1 MQEVIMVI
9 LILIIFASDLPL
21 ADGSVYWEK
30 FFKTTFKYSQHSVDI
45 FSIPD
50 AYLSFT
56 NINSFSP
63 LTNSMRQFLFS
74 DKETESQ
81 RG

>member
-1 MQEVIMVI
+1 MQEVIRVI
-9 LILIIFASDLPL
+9 LILVIFASDLPL
-21 ADGSVYWEK
+21 ADGSVYWGK
-30 FFKTTFKYSQHSVDI
+30 FFKTTNSSQHLVDI
-45 FSIPD
+45 SSVPD
-50 AYLSFT
+50 ACLSFT